1 MPRLRAIAQIITHQT
16 EWWDGTGEP
25 AGLAGDDI
33 PLESR
38 ILSLAAEFIIQVN
51 QYKYLGKSEG
61 EIFSQALNQCRQQQS
76 SRFDPKLVDT
86 LTLLA
91 MGLQQGLDLSV
102 ITPKP
107 TSGLWLLDSRW
118 DSQSKSGEQTSVYST
133 PGRIYG

>member
-16 EWWDGTGEP
+16 EWWNGTGEP

-61 EIFSQALNQCRQQQS
+61 QIFSQALEQCRQQQS

-102 ITPKP
+102 ITPKL

-118 DSQSKSGEQTSVYST
+118 DSHSKSGEQTSVYST
-133 PGRIYG
+133 PGIIYG

>member
-61 EIFSQALNQCRQQQS
+61 QIFSQALEQCRQQQS

-102 ITPKP
+102 ITPKL

-118 DSQSKSGEQTSVYST
+118 DSHSKSGEQTSVYST

>member
-16 EWWDGTGEP
+16 EWWNGTGEP

-61 EIFSQALNQCRQQQS
+61 QIFSQALEQCRQQQS

-102 ITPKP
+102 ITPKL

-118 DSQSKSGEQTSVYST
+118 DSHSKSGEQTSVYST